1 MKIKTIKIKNF
12 RLLHDISLQLADETT
27 VVVGRNNCGKTSLSD
42 IIRKFLSE
50 RNTFEIADF
59 SSACYDR
66 FCAAHR
72 AHLERASVEVVR
84 ALVPS
89 IELRLHVRF
98 DPTIP
103 DFGPLCEFVI
113 DTDINCTEA
122 VIVCSRSLADGRIA
136 ALFEGHDGVVLRGED
151 GAHSDEDRL
160 ALFRSLAERVPT
172 LFTTRMWAEDPQDPT
187 DTRDVTPKAVTNLL
201 SLGFVNAQR
210 ALDGAGGR
218 DIDVLAKV
226 LEGLFQSA
234 SVSTADGSQK
244 NIADGLKKAV
254 EEIQA
259 GMDSD
264 FKKELAKLM
273 PAIEYFGY
281 PGLDNVPLQPETK
294 LEVGKLLSNFTK
306 VQYACYSGVQL
317 PESYNGLG
325 YRNLLYILLKIVGFF
340 REYRAQVNAP
350 GLQLIVIEE
359 PEAHLHPQMQDVF
372 IRQLPEIVKKLCA
385 LEGEHVSW
393 PVQFVVSTHSPHV
406 ANEAHFDTIRYFA
419 VTSTDQPVGV
429 RYTQVK
435 DLSSDLAGLKGS
447 DSDFL
452 HQYLTLTRCDLFFAD
467 KAILIEGTTER
478 LMLPQV
484 MRALDAVDPSLKL
497 GSQYITIMEV
507 GGAYAQIFIPLLE
520 FLDLRCL
527 IITDLDAVKPNAKK
541 KLEACFVHEGMTT
554 SNSCIKHWFK
564 TAEARVAVP
573 EALAKEPGITPVSA
587 RLVVPAIPSPATSEV
602 AAAKTG
608 DDDENEDEDEEEVAN
623 GETLFDLSK
632 ALAADN
638 ATKIRGSL
646 RLAYQVPEV
655 SDGPCGRTFEDAFI
669 LANQSLFGIKDAT
682 KDVLEKAAQQ
692 KAAKQ
697 KKSKFALTY
706 AIERTNWITPRY
718 IKEGMIWLAASNAAV
733 ADPCVALAVEAQAVN
748 ALDALADTPTSGEAG

>member
-12 RLLHDISLQLADETT
+12 RLLHNISLQLEDETT

-50 RNTFEIADF
+50 RSSFEIEDF
-59 SSACYDR
+59 SSACYDK

-72 AHLERASVEVVR
+72 AHLKGAGDEEVR

-89 IELRLHVRF
+89 IDLRLHVSF
-98 DPTIP
+98 DPTVP
-103 DFGPLCEFVI
+103 EFGPLREFVI
-113 DTDINCTEA
+113 DTDDSCTEA

-136 ALFEGHDGVVLRGED
+136 DLFEGHEETVLHGTDES
-151 GAHSDEDRL
+151 HSDGDRL
-160 ALFRSLAERVPT
+160 ALFRSLADRVPT

-187 DTRDVTPKAVTNLL
+187 NTRDVTPKAITNLL

-210 ALDGAGGR
+210 ALDGTGGR
-218 DIDVLAKV
+218 GTDVLAKV
-226 LEGLFQSA
+226 LESLFQSA

-254 EEIQA
+254 EEIQS
-259 GMDSD
+259 GMDTD

-294 LEVGKLLSNFTK
+294 LEVGKLLSDFTK
-306 VQYACYSGVQL
+306 VQYAGYSGVQL

-340 REYRAQVNAP
+340 REYRARANAP
-350 GLQLIVIEE
+350 GVQLIVIEE
-359 PEAHLHPQMQDVF
+359 PEAHLHPQMQEVF

-385 LEGEHVSW
+385 LDGEAVSW

-406 ANEAHFDTIRYFA
+406 ANEARFDTIRYFA
-419 VTSTDQPVGV
+419 VTSMDLPVGV
-429 RYTQVK
+429 RCTQVK
-435 DLSSDLAGLKGS
+435 DLSSDLAGLKGPA
-447 DSDFL
+447 SDFL

-467 KAILIEGTTER
+467 KAVLIEGTTER

-497 GSQYITIMEV
+497 DSQYITIMEV
-507 GGAYAQIFIPLLE
+507 GGAYAQLFIPLLE
-520 FLDLRCL
+520 FLDLRSL
-527 IITDLDAVKPNAKK
+527 IITDLDVVKRNAKK
-541 KLEACFVHEGMTT
+541 KLEACLVHEGETT
-554 SNSCIKHWFK
+554 SNSCIKHWFS
-564 TAEARVAVP
+564 TAEAAAPVPEPPADNPTTTPVAVP
-573 EALAKEPGITPVSA
+573 QVASA
-587 RLVVPAIPSPATSEV
+587 VPAPATAEV
-602 AAAKTG
+602 AAAETA
-608 DDDENEDEDEEEVAN
+608 DDDGEEVAD
-623 GETLFDLSK
+623 GATLFPLST

-638 ATKIRGSL
+638 AAKTRGSL
-646 RLAYQVPEV
+646 RLAYQVPEAAG
-655 SDGPCGRTFEDAFI
+655 GPCGRTFEDAFI
-669 LANQSLFGIKDAT
+669 LANQTFFGITGATNDA
-682 KDVLEKAAQQ
+682 LAKAAHD

-706 AIERTNWITPRY
+706 AIEKTDWVTPRY
-718 IKEGMIWLAASNAAV
+718 IEEGMRWLAASNAAV
-733 ADPCVALAVEAQAVN
+733 ADPSVALAAEAQAINAIN
-748 ALDALADTPTSGEAG
+748 ALTDTPTSGEAT

>member
-12 RLLHDISLQLADETT
+12 RLLHNISVQLEDETI

-50 RNTFEIADF
+50 RSTFEIEDF
-59 SSACYDR
+59 SSACYDK

-72 AHLERASVEVVR
+72 AHLKGADVKEVR

-89 IELRLHVRF
+89 IDLRLYVSF
-98 DPTIP
+98 DPTVP
-103 DFGPLCEFVI
+103 EFGPLREFVI
-113 DTDINCTEA
+113 DTDDNCAEA
-122 VIVCSRSLADGRIA
+122 VIVCSRSLADGEIA
-136 ALFEGHDGVVLRGED
+136 ALFEGHEKTILHGTDE
-151 GAHSDEDRL
+151 AHSDEDRL
-160 ALFRSLAERVPT
+160 ALFRSLADRVPT

-187 DTRDVTPKAVTNLL
+187 NTRDVTPKAVTNLL

-210 ALDGAGGR
+210 ALDGTGSR
-218 DIDVLAKV
+218 DTDVLAKV

-244 NIADGLKKAV
+244 NIADGLKKAI
-254 EEIQA
+254 EEIQS
-259 GMDSD
+259 GMDTD

-273 PAIEYFGY
+273 PAIEHFGY

-306 VQYACYSGVQL
+306 VQYAGYSGVQL

-325 YRNLLYILLKIVGFF
+325 YRNLLYILFKIVGFF
-340 REYRAQVNAP
+340 REYRAHANAP

-359 PEAHLHPQMQDVF
+359 PEAHLHPQMQEVF
-372 IRQLPEIVKKLCA
+372 IRQLPEVVKKLCA
-385 LEGEHVSW
+385 LEGEDVSW

-406 ANEAHFDTIRYFA
+406 ANEARFDTIRYFA
-419 VTSTDQPVGV
+419 VTSKDLPVGV
-429 RYTQVK
+429 RCTQVK
-435 DLSSDLAGLKGS
+435 DLSSDLAGLKGPA
-447 DSDFL
+447 SDFL

-467 KAILIEGTTER
+467 KAVLIEGTTER

-507 GGAYAQIFIPLLE
+507 GGAYAQLFIPLLE
-520 FLDLRCL
+520 FLDLRSL
-527 IITDLDAVKPNAKK
+527 IITDLDAVKRNSNR
-541 KLEACFVHEGMTT
+541 KLEACLVHEGETT
-554 SNSCIKHWFK
+554 SNSCIKHWFN
-564 TAEARVAVP
+564 TAEAAAPVP
-573 EALAKEPGITPVSA
+573 EVPAEEPATTPVA
-587 RLVVPAIPSPATSEV
+587 APQAAPAAPAPATAE
-602 AAAKTG
+602 AAAAEAA
-608 DDDENEDEDEEEVAN
+608 DDDEEEVAD
-623 GETLFDLSK
+623 GATLFPLST

-638 ATKIRGSL
+638 AAKTRGSL
-646 RLAYQVPEV
+646 RLAYQVPEA

-669 LANQSLFGIKDAT
+669 LANQTFFGITGATNDA
-682 KDVLEKAAQQ
+682 LAKAAQD

-706 AIERTNWITPRY
+706 AIEKTHWVTPRY
-718 IKEGMIWLAASNAAV
+718 IEEGMRWLAASNAAV
-733 ADPCVALAVEAQAVN
+733 ADPGVALAAEAQAVN
-748 ALDALADTPTSGEAG
+748 ALTDTLTLGEAK

>member
-12 RLLHDISLQLADETT
+12 RLLHNISLQLEDGTT

-50 RNTFEIADF
+50 RSTFEIEDF
-59 SSACYDR
+59 SSACYDK

-72 AHLERASVEVVR
+72 AHLKGADVEEVR

-89 IELRLHVRF
+89 IDLRLHVSF
-98 DPTIP
+98 DPTVP
-103 DFGPLCEFVI
+103 EFGPLREFVI
-113 DTDINCTEA
+113 DTDVNCTEA
-122 VIVCSRSLADGRIA
+122 VIVCSRSVADGRIA
-136 ALFEGHDGVVLRGED
+136 ALFQGHEETVLQGIGE
-151 GAHSDEDRL
+151 AHSDEDRL
-160 ALFRSLAERVPT
+160 ALFRSLADRVPT
-172 LFTTRMWAEDPQDPT
+172 LYTTRMWAENPQDPT
-187 DTRDVTPKAVTNLL
+187 DTRDVTPRAVTNLL

-210 ALDGAGGR
+210 ALDGTGAR
-218 DIDVLAKV
+218 DTDVLAKV

-254 EEIQA
+254 EEIQS
-259 GMDSD
+259 GMDTD

-306 VQYACYSGVQL
+306 VHYAGYSGVQL

-340 REYRAQVNAP
+340 REYRAHASAP

-359 PEAHLHPQMQDVF
+359 PEAHLHPQMQEVF

-385 LEGEHVSW
+385 LEGKDVSW

-406 ANEAHFDTIRYFA
+406 ANEARFDTIRYFA
-419 VTSTDQPVGV
+419 VTSNDQPVGV
-429 RYTQVK
+429 RCTQVK
-435 DLSSDLAGLKGS
+435 DLSSDLAGLKGPA
-447 DSDFL
+447 SDFL

-467 KAILIEGTTER
+467 KAVLIEGTTER

-484 MRALDAVDPSLKL
+484 MRALDAVEPSLKL

-507 GGAYAQIFIPLLE
+507 GGAYAQLFIPLLE
-520 FLDLRCL
+520 FLDLRSL
-527 IITDLDAVKPNAKK
+527 IITDLDAVKRNAMK
-541 KLEACFVHEGMTT
+541 KLEACPVHEGETT
-554 SNSCIKHWFK
+554 SNSCIKHWFN
-564 TAEARVAVP
+564 TAEAAAPMP
-573 EALAKEPGITPVSA
+573 EAPAEEPATTPVA
-587 RLVVPAIPSPATSEV
+587 APQAAQGVPAPATADDDEEDV
-602 AAAKTG
+602 ADGATLFPLLTALTADSAAKT
-608 DDDENEDEDEEEVAN
+608 
-623 GETLFDLSK
+623 
-632 ALAADN
+632 
-638 ATKIRGSL
+638 RGSL
-646 RLAYQVPEV
+646 RIAYQVPEA
-655 SDGPCGRTFEDAFI
+655 SGGPCGRTFEDAFI
-669 LANQSLFGIKDAT
+669 LANQAFFGITGATNDA
-682 KDVLEKAAQQ
+682 LAKAAQD

-706 AIERTNWITPRY
+706 AIKKTDWVTPRY
-718 IKEGMIWLAASNAAV
+718 IEEGVRWLAASNAAV
-733 ADPCVALAVEAQAVN
+733 ADTGVALAAEAQAVN
-748 ALDALADTPTSGEAG
+748 AIDAINDALTSGEAA

>member
-1 MKIKTIKIKNF
+1 VKIKTIKIKNF
-12 RLLHDISLQLADETT
+12 RLLHDISLQLEDETT

-50 RNTFEIADF
+50 RGTFEIEDF
-59 SSACYDR
+59 SSACYDK

-72 AHLERASVEVVR
+72 AHLKGADVEEVR

-89 IELRLHVRF
+89 IDLRVHVSF
-98 DPTIP
+98 DPTVP
-103 DFGPLCEFVI
+103 EFGPLRDFVI
-113 DTDINCTEA
+113 DTDANCTEA
-122 VIVCSRSLADGRIA
+122 VIVCSRRVADGRIA
-136 ALFEGHDGVVLRGED
+136 ALFQGHEETVLQGTDE
-151 GAHSDEDRL
+151 AHSHEDRL
-160 ALFRSLAERVPT
+160 ALFRSLADRVPT

-218 DIDVLAKV
+218 DTDVLAKV

-244 NIADGLKKAV
+244 NIADGLKTAV
-254 EEIQA
+254 EEIQS
-259 GMDSD
+259 GIDKD

-306 VQYACYSGVQL
+306 VQYAGYSGVQL

-340 REYRAQVNAP
+340 REYRAHANAP

-359 PEAHLHPQMQDVF
+359 PEAHLHPQMQEVF

-385 LEGEHVSW
+385 LEGEDVSW

-406 ANEAHFDTIRYFA
+406 ANEARFDTIRYFA
-419 VTSTDQPVGV
+419 VTSKDQPVGV
-429 RYTQVK
+429 RCTQVK
-435 DLSSDLAGLKGS
+435 DLSSNLAGLKGPA
-447 DSDFL
+447 SDFL

-467 KAILIEGTTER
+467 KAVLIEGTTER

-484 MRALDAVDPSLKL
+484 MRALDAVDPTLKL

-507 GGAYAQIFIPLLE
+507 GGAYAQIFIPLLK
-520 FLDLRCL
+520 FLGMRSL
-527 IITDLDAVKPNAKK
+527 IITDLDAVKRNAKK
-541 KLEACFVHEGMTT
+541 KLEACLVHEGETT
-554 SNSCIKHWFK
+554 SNSCIKHWFN
-564 TAEARVAVP
+564 TAEAAAPVP
-573 EALAKEPGITPVSA
+573 EAPAEQSATMPVAASQAVPGG
-587 RLVVPAIPSPATSEV
+587 PAPATAE
-602 AAAKTG
+602 AAAAETA
-608 DDDENEDEDEEEVAN
+608 DDDEEEVAD
-623 GETLFDLSK
+623 GATLFPLST
-632 ALAADN
+632 ALVADN
-638 ATKIRGSL
+638 DAKTRGSL
-646 RLAYQVPEV
+646 RLAYQVPEA

-669 LANQSLFGIKDAT
+669 LANQTFFGITGAQNDA
-682 KDVLEKAAQQ
+682 LEKAAQD

-706 AIERTNWITPRY
+706 AIEKTDWVTPRY
-718 IKEGMIWLAASNAAV
+718 IEEGVRWLAASNAAV
-733 ADPCVALAVEAQAVN
+733 ADLGVALTAEAQAVKAIN
-748 ALDALADTPTSGEAG
+748 ALTDTPTSGETT

>member
-12 RLLHDISLQLADETT
+12 RLLHDISLQLEDETT

-50 RNTFEIADF
+50 RSTFEIEDF
-59 SSACYDR
+59 SSACYDK

-72 AHLERASVEVVR
+72 AYLKGAGIEEVR

-89 IELRLHVRF
+89 IDLRLHVSF
-98 DPTIP
+98 DPTVP
-103 DFGPLCEFVI
+103 EFGPLREFVI
-113 DTDINCTEA
+113 DTDDSCTEA

-136 ALFEGHDGVVLRGED
+136 DLFEGHEEIILHGHDEL
-151 GAHSDEDRL
+151 HSDGDRL
-160 ALFRSLAERVPT
+160 ALFRSLTDRVPT

-187 DTRDVTPKAVTNLL
+187 NTRDVTPKAVTNLL

-210 ALDGAGGR
+210 ALDGTGARGT
-218 DIDVLAKV
+218 DVLAKV
-226 LEGLFQSA
+226 LESLFQSA

-254 EEIQA
+254 EDIQS
-259 GMDSD
+259 GMDTD
-264 FKKELAKLM
+264 FKKEVAKLM

-294 LEVGKLLSNFTK
+294 LEVGKLLSDFTK
-306 VQYACYSGVQL
+306 VQYASYSGVQL

-340 REYRAQVNAP
+340 REYRAHANAP
-350 GLQLIVIEE
+350 GVQLIVIEE
-359 PEAHLHPQMQDVF
+359 PEAHLHPQMQEVF

-385 LEGEHVSW
+385 LEGENVSW
-393 PVQFVVSTHSPHV
+393 PVQFIVSTHSPHV
-406 ANEAHFDTIRYFA
+406 ANEARFDTIRYFA
-419 VTSTDQPVGV
+419 VTSTDLPVGV
-429 RYTQVK
+429 RCTQVK
-435 DLSSDLAGLKGS
+435 DLSSDLAGLKGPA
-447 DSDFL
+447 SDFL

-467 KAILIEGTTER
+467 KAVLIEGTTER

-507 GGAYAQIFIPLLE
+507 GGAYAQLFIPLLK
-520 FLDLRCL
+520 FLGLRSL
-527 IITDLDAVKPNAKK
+527 IITDLDAVKRNAKK
-541 KLEACFVHEGMTT
+541 KLEACLVHEGETT
-554 SNSCIKHWFK
+554 SNSCIKHWFNTVEA
-564 TAEARVAVP
+564 TAPVP
-573 EALAKEPGITPVSA
+573 EAPADKQTTTPDPVPQAASTAPASA
-587 RLVVPAIPSPATSEV
+587 TAEV
-602 AAAKTG
+602 AVAETA
-608 DDDENEDEDEEEVAN
+608 DDEEEVPDGA
-623 GETLFDLSK
+623 TLFPLST

-638 ATKIRGSL
+638 AAKTRGSL
-646 RLAYQVPEV
+646 RLAYQVPEA

-669 LANQSLFGIKDAT
+669 LANQTFFGITGATNDA
-682 KDVLEKAAQQ
+682 LAKAAQD

-706 AIERTNWITPRY
+706 AIERTDWVTPRY
-718 IKEGMIWLAASNAAV
+718 IEEGMRWLAASNVVV
-733 ADPCVALAVEAQAVN
+733 ANPSVALAAEAQAIN
-748 ALDALADTPTSGEAG
+748 AINIPTNTPTSGEAT